1 MGSAN
6 DILESLDH
14 QQEEIEELE
23 TDFEQKL
30 K

>member
-23 TDFEQKL
+23 TDFE
-30 K
+30 